1 MRGRTR
7 AMAAAVGV
15 SAVALLAAACGGG
28 GEPTSEGE
36 NSQAGGEISIN
47 GCTPENPLV
56 PGNTSEVC
64 GGNVLDGITA
74 KLVYYKTEDASPEM
88 DLAES
93 IETEDNQTFTVK
105 LAQGRTFHDGTEVK
119 AKNFVDAW
127 NYNANGKNGYA
138 SSYFFTPIEG
148 YDDVQCGVN
157 GDGEPDCEANPPKTD
172 EMSGLKVVDDQ
183 TFTIKTTEKVS
194 NLPVRLGYTAFAP
207 YPDSFFDD
215 PEAYGEK
222 PIGAGPFQFESR
234 SETEMV
240 LTKYADYSGPLSAK
254 VDKIT
259 FRIYTDQAAAYADV
273 VSGSLDI
280 LDDMPT
286 DQLVGE
292 QYKNDLPDRTAQ
304 KETGSF
310 KSITFSPEDE
320 QFKDNPDLRKAISM
334 AINRDEIAEQVFSG
348 SATAATS
355 WVSPV
360 VDGAKADTC
369 GEACVFDAAKAKD
382 LFEKAGGYDG
392 TLTYTTN
399 TAEAA
404 ENGQVGE
411 AVCNQ
416 LKNNLGL
423 DCKVNNTGDFATFN
437 AGQDAGEYKGIWRS
451 GWQMDYPS
459 IENFLAPLYGK
470 GADSNKSKYNSEEFN
485 KLLTQAAAAEA
496 GDESNTKYQEAE
508 AVLAEDFPVA
518 PMFFETTTIAWSDR
532 MAPVDI
538 TAFGTP
544 DLFSASLK

>member
-1 MRGRTR
+1 
-7 AMAAAVGV
+7 MAAAVGI

-28 GEPTSEGE
+28 GEPTSQGTG
-36 NSQAGGEISIN
+36 QGGGEISIN

-64 GGNVLDGITA
+64 GGNVLDGVTA
-74 KLVYYKTEDASPEM
+74 KLVYYKTEDASPQM

-105 LAQGRTFHDGTEVK
+105 LATGRKFHDGTEVL

-127 NYNANGKNGYA
+127 NYNANGENGYT

-148 YDDVQCGVN
+148 YADVQCGVTAE
-157 GDGEPDCEANPPKTD
+157 GEPDCEGKPPKAET
-172 EMSGLKVVDDQ
+172 MSGLEVVDDH

-215 PEAYGEK
+215 PEAYGKK
-222 PIGAGPFQFESR
+222 PIGAGAFQFDSR

-240 LTKYADYSGPLSAK
+240 LTKFADYSGPQPAK

-259 FRIYTDQAAAYADV
+259 FKIYTDQAAAYADV
-273 VSGSLDI
+273 VAGSLDI
-280 LDDMPT
+280 LDNIPP
-286 DQLVGE
+286 DQMVGD
-292 QYKNDLPDRTAQ
+292 QYQSDLPERNAT
-304 KETGSF
+304 KETGGF

-320 QFKDNPDLRKAISM
+320 QLKDNPDLRKAISM
-334 AINRDEIAEQVFSG
+334 AINREEIAQQVLSG
-348 SATAATS
+348 AAVPATS

-360 VDGAKADTC
+360 VDGAVPDTC
-369 GEACVFDAAKAKD
+369 GEACVFDAAKAKA
-382 LFEKAGGYDG
+382 LYEKAGGYEG

-423 DCKVNNTGDFATFN
+423 DCKLNNTGDFATFN
-437 AGQDAGEYKGIWRS
+437 AGQDAGDYKGIWRS

-459 IENFLAPLYGK
+459 IENFLAPLYGR
-470 GADSNKSKYNSEEFN
+470 GADSNKAKYDSDEFN
-485 KLLTQAAAAEA
+485 KLLAEAAAAEA
-496 GDESNTKYQEAE
+496 GEPSNTKYQEAE

-518 PMFFETTTIAWSDR
+518 PMFFDATNIGWSDR
-532 MAPVDI
+532 MAPVEI